1 MMRAS
6 VFVLILMSL
15 ALAGSATAQSTQEFK
30 FLGGMET
37 PVVSFK
43 FKNLDEGGAAFSGPT
58 REEVNFQTTLAP
70 GSIVVKT
77 AERRLYYILPAGR
90 ALAFAVGVGR
100 EGYEWSGENR
110 VTRKAEW
117 PDWRPPA
124 QMIAREAENGHLI
137 PTFVRG
143 GPGNP
148 LGARAIYIG
157 DTEYRI
163 HGTDKPW
170 SIGQASSSG
179 CIRMLNDNVTELYD
193 LVQVGAHVVVQ

>member
-1 MMRAS
+1 MRAS

-15 ALAGSATAQSTQEFK
+15 GLAGSATAQSTQEFK